1 MVSKT
6 LALNNLLAPL
16 HLASGERNSPKASV
30 WNFFC
35 FPSSYII
42 ILMIGISFLPSTNAQ
57 KEKKKNPTISN
68 KEPFTPLSPKNER
81 PQTSLTDHNHHL
93 LLKAYRANLPLLLPS
108 HTTKISPSEL

>member
-35 FPSSYII
+35 SPHHITYDRYFGFALYKRSKK
-42 ILMIGISFLPSTNAQ
+42 
-57 KEKKKNPTISN
+57 KEKKSHD
-68 KEPFTPLSPKNER
+68 FQQRTPHTPSPKNER
-81 PQTSLTDHNHHL
+81 PQTSFTDHNHHL

-108 HTTKISPSEL
+108 HTTKISSSEL